1 MNERRIYINKGKT
14 NQIHIQLEEMP
25 YKTMTVKNTEVDN
38 IELEMNS
45 LYYLEAPVQE
55 KQTIGNVKVHI
66 KDKTIGTLNI
76 QNQKVIEKKDVKDYF
91 MDFLSLL
98 P

>member
-1 MNERRIYINKGKT
+1 
-14 NQIHIQLEEMP
+14 
-25 YKTMTVKNTEVDN
+25 
-38 IELEMNS
+38 MNS

-55 KQTIGNVKVHI
+55 KQIIGSVKIQI

-76 QNQKVIEKKDVKDYF
+76 QNQKVIEKKGINDYF